1 MSETLARTADDPHPL
16 LLSTKETADRLSLV
30 YVSDEQPGIRR
41 RRSGR
46 GFSYV
51 DPKGHRL
58 HESGVIERVN
68 GLAIPPA
75 WTDVWICPDPDGH
88 IQATGRDQR
97 GRKQYRYHE
106 RWIAC
111 RDEVKFS
118 SLPDFARALPVLREA
133 VDQDLRR
140 RSLSFERVVAAVVWL
155 LDNTMIRVGNAS
167 YARENASFGLTTL
180 RDRHVRVEGSRLR
193 FAFTGK
199 SGKEWHLKLSDRRIA
214 RVVKGAQD
222 IPGQHLFQYFADDG
236 GRRAIRSDD
245 VNAYIRETTGS
256 PFTSKHFRTWGGT
269 VHASVT
275 LASVPV
281 PETENEQRRVLN
293 ESIDQVASVL
303 GNTRTVCRNCYVH
316 PGVIEDW
323 RNGDLA
329 EMLYKARRSFRKP
342 LPRLSE
348 PEMTVLRWLRQ
359 RDPDK

>member
-1 MSETLARTADDPHPL
+1 MSETLATSADDPQPL
-16 LLSTKETADRLSLV
+16 SLSTRETADRLSLV
-30 YVSDEQPGIRR
+30 HVSDEQPGIRR
-41 RRSGR
+41 RRAGR
-46 GFSYV
+46 GFFYV
-51 DPKGHRL
+51 DAKGRKL
-58 HESGVIERVN
+58 RENGVMERIR
-68 GLAIPPA
+68 GLAVPPA
-75 WTDVWICPDPDGH
+75 WTDVWICPDPKGH
-88 IQATGRDQR
+88 IQAVGRDQK

-106 RWIAC
+106 RWVAC
-111 RDEVKFS
+111 RDEVKFG
-118 SLPDFARALPVLREA
+118 SLADFARALPMLREA

-140 RSLSFERVVAAVVWL
+140 RSLTYERVVAAVVWL
-155 LDNTMIRVGNAS
+155 LDNTMIRVGNVS
-167 YARENASFGLTTL
+167 YARDNASFGLTTL
-180 RDRHVRVEGSRLR
+180 RDRHVNVEGANLR

-199 SGKEWHLKLSDRRIA
+199 SGKEWQLKLSDRRIA

-236 GRRAIRSDD
+236 GRRAIRSED

-281 PETENEQRRVLN
+281 PDTESEQRRVLN
-293 ESIDQVASVL
+293 ESIDQVASFL

-329 EMLYKARRSFRKP
+329 ELLWKAKRSFRKP

-348 PEMTVLRWLRQ
+348 PEMTVLGWLRQ
-359 RDPDK
+359 RDSRP